1 MTRPMSRDGT
11 DPLAAF
17 DAADTAI
24 DESDGSH
31 LIGSLIDGRYRLEA
45 TLGRGGMGLVFRA
58 AHVGL
63 RRQVAVKILHPS
75 LATSSDVRNRFERE
89 ALAVGKIDHP
99 HCVTVYDVGRLPDGS
114 LYLAMELLEGRALA
128 DVLEQEGQLAPGRA
142 LHILAGILRG
152 LSHIHQ
158 AGLIHRDIKPE
169 NIFLIRQGADED
181 FAKILDFGIAKPI
194 SGKTDLDDGVKLTQ
208 AGMAFGTPIYM
219 APEQALGNPMDGRA
233 DLYAAAVLGYE
244 MLCGQPPFY
253 SEDKLE
259 VMSMHT
265 AKPIPPMRQRLI
277 KGGRP
282 VPSSIE
288 RLVVRGLTKKPSERY
303 PNADVFLAAVE
314 NALRTPDGGV
324 TDVSIERAESE
335 HPGAHALTFEDGRV
349 RITGPSELVEEEGS
363 ENIADAIDEALA
375 TTAPLVTSSAA
386 AAAKAA
392 PPKKLLT
399 PNVALTAPGPTAAAA
414 PGPRGT
420 GGRGI
425 GLPYTGPMGE
435 PIFGL
440 TPEQRLA
447 QVGVGFETDE
457 NQSLARRLE
466 PEHEGKRART
476 TPAQRKKR
484 LMVYGGILAL
494 AIVAGIL
501 IAVLTIPKQRTD
513 DGEDR
518 PDPNTPAGKAYD
530 ALERTELDLA
540 LKILTDHKA
549 EIENDPHGQLVLGHV
564 HAYRNDTLNAVRAY
578 HSAIQLEPAFK
589 TRKRMRSGL
598 RSMAAFEKNAVH
610 AIAALEVWFLTEDP
624 EARDALIK
632 VVESE
637 DMARRKAARPVI
649 KRYGLHEQV
658 NWIASYNYDL
668 QQELECEDR
677 KPVVALIRALDDPA
691 AIPALQRAIA
701 RKGTQGKWAGR
712 SVNTCLIDDAKAA
725 IGYLQGLKKAEP
737 KPKPKP

>member
-11 DPLAAF
+11 DPLTAF
-17 DAADTAI
+17 DAVETAV
-24 DESDGSH
+24 DDGDGSE
-31 LIGSLIDGRYRLEA
+31 LIGQLIDGRYRLEA
-45 TLGRGGMGLVFRA
+45 TLGRGGMGLVYRA

-99 HCVTVYDVGRLPDGS
+99 HCVTVYDVGRLADGS

-152 LSHIHQ
+152 LSHIHA

-181 FAKILDFGIAKPI
+181 FAKILDFGIAKPM

-265 AKPIPPMRQRLI
+265 AKPVPPMRQKLI

-288 RLVVRGLTKKPSERY
+288 RLIVRGLTKKPSERY

-314 NALRTPDGGV
+314 SALRTPDGGV
-324 TDVSIERAESE
+324 TDVTIERPETD

-349 RITGPSELVEEEGS
+349 RITGAAEFVEEES
-363 ENIADAIDEALA
+363 VEIADAIDEALA
-375 TTAPLVTSSAA
+375 TTVPLAASNAA
-386 AAAKAA
+386 AVAKALPGRRLA
-392 PPKKLLT
+392 T
-399 PNVALTAPGPTAAAA
+399 PTSGATTAPGPIAGTA
-414 PGPRGT
+414 PPPRLS
-420 GGRGI
+420 GRSI
-425 GLPYTGPMGE
+425 GLPYTGPSGE
-435 PIFGL
+435 AIFGL

-447 QVGVGFETDE
+447 QAGVPGFDSGV
-457 NQSLARRLE
+457 NQSLARELE
-466 PEHEGKRART
+466 PELESKRAAT
-476 TPAQRKKR
+476 AAAQRKKR
-484 LMVYGGILAL
+484 LVLYGGILAL
-494 AIVAGIL
+494 AIVAGIV
-501 IAVLTIPKQRTD
+501 IALLTIPKQAD
-513 DGEDR
+513 DGEEDR
-518 PDPNTPAGKAYD
+518 PDPKTPAGQAYD
-530 ALERTELDLA
+530 ALDRTELDLA
-540 LKILTDHKA
+540 LQILTDNKDA
-549 EIENDPHGQLVLGHV
+549 IERDPYGQLVLGHL
-564 HAYRNDTLNAVRAY
+564 HAHRNETEPAARAY
-578 HSAIQLEPAFK
+578 LRAMQLDPGMK
-589 TRKRMRSGL
+589 KRKRMRSAL
-598 RSMAAFEKNAVH
+598 RAMAAQKDGGL
-610 AIAALEVWFLTEDP
+610 AATAMEVWFLTDDP
-624 EARDALIK
+624 EARTALVK
-632 VVESE
+632 AAESE
-637 DMARRKAARPVI
+637 DMARRKAVRPVI
-649 KRYGLHEQV
+649 ARYKLHDEV

-668 QQELECEDR
+668 QQEPECEDR
-677 KPVVALIRALDDPA
+677 KEVVARLRALDDPRA
-691 AIPALQRAIA
+691 VPALQRAIT
-701 RKGTQGKWAGR
+701 RKGTQGKYANRPING
-712 SVNTCLIDDAKAA
+712 CLVDDAKAA
-725 IGYLQGLKKAEP
+725 VGYLKGLEKAEP
-737 KPKPKP
+737 KKAP